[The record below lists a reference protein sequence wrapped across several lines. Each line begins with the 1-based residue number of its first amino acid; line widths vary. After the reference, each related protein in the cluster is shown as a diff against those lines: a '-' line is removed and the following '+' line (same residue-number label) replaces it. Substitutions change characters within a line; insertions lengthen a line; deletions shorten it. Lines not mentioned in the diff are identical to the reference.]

1 MIHVIAFLHLRPGTR
16 ATFLET
22 FRALTPLVRA
32 ESGCIEYG
40 PAVDH
45 APFMGFQTPVGD
57 DVVVVVEKW
66 ASPAA
71 LDTHITAPHMKAW
84 GAQVD
89 QMMTERVIH
98 VFDPARPGER

>member
-16 ATFLET
+16 AAFLET

-32 ESGCIEYG
+32 EPGCIEYG
-40 PAVDH
+40 PVVDH

-66 ASPAA
+66 ATPAA
-71 LDTHITAPHMKAW
+71 LDSHIASPHMKAW

-89 QMMTERVIH
+89 KMMAERAIH
-98 VFDPARPGER
+98 VFDPARPGEF